1 MNVNIFFEPDARE
14 RRSTVAWSVRIRSDQ
29 RSRAINRSAA
39 SFIAIGSA
47 PGMAGT
53 LGASTTEIT
62 GVTGPPRI
70 SIDSIAALTWRGG
83 GGTGGAALARG
94 TGWGSAMAAGPTAP
108 RRQCNGGDAA
118 VAHTT

>member
-53 LGASTTEIT
+53 LVASTTEIT
-62 GVTGPPRI
+62 GVTGPPPL
-70 SIDSIAALTWRGG
+70 SIDSIPALTLRRG
-83 GGTGGAALARG
+83 GGTGGAAMAG
-94 TGWGSAMAAGPTAP
+94 GAGWVSAMAAGTSAQ
-108 RRQCNGGDAA
+108 RVCAIG
-118 VAHTT
+118 